1 METLKFRGQTTSQS
15 APSSASALLSYK
27 TVETTYRGRTYLRQ
41 VPVYQAA
48 VSAST
53 PDFERVSRDIAWKQ
67 VEQSRV
73 CSVVTFKTTFEVDGE
88 TYTVFSTPSGKHLL
102 AQGSHQAKSKE
113 VMCKTLFD
121 SVALGDLDFD
131 GVAQPLKFQ

>member
-1 METLKFRGQTTSQS
+1 MKFRGQTISQPTPSS
-15 APSSASALLSYK
+15 APSIFGYK

-41 VPVYQAA
+41 VPVYQTAA
-48 VSAST
+48 PIAST
-53 PDFERVSRDIAWKQ
+53 PDLKRVSRDIAWKQ

-73 CSVVTFKTTFEVDGE
+73 CSVLMFETTFEVDGE
-88 TYTVFSTPSGKHLL
+88 TYTVFSTPSRKRLL

-121 SVALGDLDFD
+121 SVSLEDLDFD
-131 GVAQPLKFQ
+131 GVAQPLKLQ